1 MADEINSNGYY
12 NQRYNKRESLHSVF
26 RVAGDGEKYAYDIND
41 SQNEIIKKQ
50 EGILFSLSIHNVIN
64 DLYAYVIIK
73 NTGKKNLYA
82 WKGNLYAFKNQL
94 SGDFFNVISERTRMD
109 YLGIKVNFG
118 SAPDSVEDYIE
129 IAPGNELTE
138 KIKLSGYYQFLP
150 STHSYDIGTVTIPF
164 MRSPKV
170 GKNYLTPDNF
180 FLARSNRVAL
190 TVDGNKLNDKI
201 IDYYTVR

>member
-1 MADEINSNGYY
+1 
-12 NQRYNKRESLHSVF
+12 
-26 RVAGDGEKYAYDIND
+26 
-41 SQNEIIKKQ
+41 
-50 EGILFSLSIHNVIN
+50 
-64 DLYAYVIIK
+64 
-73 NTGKKNLYA
+73 
-82 WKGNLYAFKNQL
+82 
-94 SGDFFNVISERTRMD
+94 MD

-129 IAPGNELTE
+129 IAPGVELRE
-138 KIKLSGYYQFLP
+138 KIKLTGYYQFLP
-150 STHSYDIGTVTIPF
+150 GTHLYDIGTVTIPF